1 MTLFDLDPSHA
12 QPRFDGPAYVPALDQ
27 TRLVRQLDRIRDLM
41 LDGVWRTL
49 GEIEQ
54 VTGYPQASISAQ
66 ARHLRKP
73 RFGGYVVEKRRRG
86 PGRQGLWEI
95 RVSRP

>member
-1 MTLFDLDPSHA
+1 MTLFDLTPA
-12 QPRFDGPAYVPALDQ
+12 GALPRFDGPDYVPALDQ
-27 TRLVRQLDRIRDLM
+27 ARLTTQLQRIKVLM

-66 ARHLRKP
+66 VRHLRKI
-73 RFGGYVVEKRRRG
+73 RFGSYQVEKRRRG
-86 PGRQGLWEI
+86 PGWHGLWEM
-95 RVSRP
+95 RVSKP